1 MYHKLSASTKGLA
14 LLKSLG
20 RNHRNNKQNCIMI
33 EPSRLIIKLIFV
45 LKAFRYSFYVAF
57 VWIAQNYAIA
67 HESEK
72 ISCVEVDEDLQVL

>member
-33 EPSRLIIKLIFV
+33 EPFNYKTYLRLKGF
-45 LKAFRYSFYVAF
+45 
-57 VWIAQNYAIA
+57 
-67 HESEK
+67 
-72 ISCVEVDEDLQVL
+72 